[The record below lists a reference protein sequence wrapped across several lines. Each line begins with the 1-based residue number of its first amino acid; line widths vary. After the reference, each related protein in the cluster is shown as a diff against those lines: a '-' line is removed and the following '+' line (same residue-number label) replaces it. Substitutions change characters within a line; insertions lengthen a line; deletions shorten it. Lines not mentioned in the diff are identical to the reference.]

1 MGFLFSKVWNF
12 FSKSKSNFKLI
23 ILGIQNSGK
32 TTILYRLYF
41 PNKKRALGL
50 LVNTQPTIGS
60 NVEQVSYNNV
70 KFQAWDLGGQEN
82 MRSVWDAYFVNTDV
96 MDLITYRESYL

>member
-1 MGFLFSKVWNF
+1 MGSLFSKIWNF

-41 PNKKRALGL
+41 LNKNRALGQ

-60 NVEQVSYNNV
+60 NVEQLSFQNV
-70 KFQAWDLGGQEN
+70 NFQAWDLGGQEN
-82 MRSVWDAYFVNTDV
+82 MRSVWDAYYVNTDV
-96 MDLITYRESYL
+96 IYK